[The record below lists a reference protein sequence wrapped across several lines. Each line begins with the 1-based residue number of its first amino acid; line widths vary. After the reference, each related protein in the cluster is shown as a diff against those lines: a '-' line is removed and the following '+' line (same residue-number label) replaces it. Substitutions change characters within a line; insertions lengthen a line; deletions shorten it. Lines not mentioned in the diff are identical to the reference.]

1 MASCLIDII
10 HRVIVFFTLRLSS
23 RDIFCIKEMCM
34 FNLISQINELKVE
47 KSNNSYW
54 RLKLNDEEF
63 DLLNRFEMITLCYL
77 ILDNVMELNLF
88 ETADVYVYDCDHSTI
103 IVDCILIENDYIE
116 V

>member
-1 MASCLIDII
+1 MIYSLIDII

-23 RDIFCIKEMCM
+23 RDISATKEMCM
-34 FNLISQINELKVE
+34 FDLISQINELKVE

-54 RLKLNDEEF
+54 RLKLNYEEF

-77 ILDNVMELNLF
+77 ILDNVMELDLF
-88 ETADVYVYDCDHSTI
+88 ETADVYVYDCDHSII
-103 IVDCILIENDYIE
+103 IVDCTLIENDYIE